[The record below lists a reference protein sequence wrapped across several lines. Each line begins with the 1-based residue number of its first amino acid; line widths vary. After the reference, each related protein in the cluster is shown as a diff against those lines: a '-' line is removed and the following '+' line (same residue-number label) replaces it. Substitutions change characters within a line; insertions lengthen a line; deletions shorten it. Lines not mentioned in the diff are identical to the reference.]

1 MIDTEMKV
9 YEEHINLELLN
20 DVINFVTMS
29 TETTVA
35 QREELWQCNIFPYQ
49 NLNYGSFQE
58 KYGFSY
64 LGELL
69 ERYGER
75 FDLSKP
81 SLRALALA
89 LAYTRNIS
97 NEKMFVDNQRA
108 NFIQSVEQNSENDI
122 YLTGAMYLLSEGE
135 SDALVY
141 EQLLIKWEYT
151 RTEDLFFAMS
161 LFHDTEQALAHFN
174 AQLLQLLGTKRT
186 IPVWKSTGIYKKV
199 VLALLPLK
207 KQLKAKNTALLRA
220 LMALPTTYVQEGS
233 RPYCCLLEHGYTPL
247 EIFYLNI
254 MAVQNNWVSDG
265 VRPFSL
271 RAEKII
277 VSLFRTVLLQDTA
290 LPADSYD
297 QLTRLYKSYED
308 FEIKCY
314 EVHKLS
320 DALKHGISIKCPEIM
335 TWFIQCESVR
345 HPAVRSFDIM
355 DPQWDTLSGSIGPD
369 TYQQLFELS
378 LDYKMSSAEIKDRIA
393 RYDRL
398 IQGSYLDTFKAQRYN
413 HYFSLMVEKG
423 IINLWEEFQTSLPT
437 DQTPASSNMLYYIGG
452 YIRRIETVEAFSFL
466 KKFMPQY
473 GYAGLKQF
481 FPELRNGFEDQLWSG
496 DLRSGNNVVIKIER
510 DYLKD
515 DPNGELLLL
524 HWIDDYFF
532 LEKPDHYLKFI
543 LSVLHNRFAVSL
555 LPFPEQRKLFD
566 LLISQSKLSSYD
578 AKTLKER
585 YLTPEEKA
593 ADQAAIEAKKQAEE
607 QKRIAEKTETI
618 QKEYEKSV
626 DCSFKSTNNFLN
638 KYYYKEDSK
647 IATQIAYAGLEKQ
660 LKKKNYV
667 MDADEGVY
675 FLQVCTTLFDHSA
688 IDWAGIQNIISKIK
702 GGTEYDPIC
711 DAAS

>member
-1 MIDTEMKV
+1 MTDTEMKA
-9 YEEHINLELLN
+9 YEEQINLELLN

-35 QREELWQCNIFPYQ
+35 QREELWQRNIFPYQ
-49 NLNYGSFQE
+49 NLNYGSFQD
-58 KYGFSY
+58 KYGFLY

-108 NFIQSVEQNSENDI
+108 DFIQSVKRNSGNDI
-122 YLTGAMYLLSEGE
+122 YLTGALYLLSEGE
-135 SDALVY
+135 SDALIY

-151 RTEDLFFAMS
+151 KTEELIFVMS
-161 LFHDTEQALAHFN
+161 LFHDTELALAHFN
-174 AQLLQLLGTKRT
+174 TQLLQLLGTKRT
-186 IPVWKSTGIYKKV
+186 LSVWKNTGIYKKM

-207 KQLKAKNTALLRA
+207 RQLKAKNTALLRA
-220 LMALPTTYVQEGS
+220 LMALPTTYVQEGN
-233 RPYCCLLEHGYTPL
+233 RPYSCLLEHGYTPL

-290 LPADSYD
+290 LPAESYD
-297 QLTRLYKSYED
+297 HLTRLYKSYED

-314 EVHKLS
+314 EVYKLS
-320 DALKHGISIKCPEIM
+320 DALKYGIKIKCPEIM

-355 DPQWDTLSGSIGPD
+355 DPQWDTLPSSIGLD

-378 LDYKMSSAEIKDRIA
+378 LDYKMSGAEIKDRIA
-393 RYDRL
+393 RYDTL
-398 IQGSYLDTFKAQRYN
+398 IQGNYLDTFRAKRYN
-413 HYFSLMVEKG
+413 HYFSLMVEKS
-423 IINLWEEFQTSLPT
+423 IINLWEEFQSSLPT
-437 DQTPASSNMLYYIGG
+437 VETPASSNMLYYIGG
-452 YIRRIETVEAFSFL
+452 YIRRIETVEAFSFM
-466 KKFMPQY
+466 KKFMSQY

-532 LEKPDHYLKFI
+532 HEKPDHYLIFVQ
-543 LSVLHNRFAVSL
+543 SVLQNSFVVNL

-578 AKTLKER
+578 ARSLKER
-585 YLTPEEKA
+585 YFTPEEKA
-593 ADQAAIEAKKQAEE
+593 ADQAAIEANERAEE
-607 QKRIAEKTETI
+607 QKRLAAKTGTI
-618 QKEYEKSV
+618 QEKYEKSV
-626 DCSFKSTNNFLN
+626 DCSFMSTYNFLN
-638 KYYYKEDSK
+638 KFYYSDDLG
-647 IATQIAYAGLEKQ
+647 IASQIANGGLNEQ
-660 LKKKNYV
+660 LQKKKYALNT
-667 MDADEGVY
+667 DEAAY
-675 FLQVCTTLFDHSA
+675 FLQVCTTLLKHGA
-688 IDWAGIQNIISKIK
+688 IDWAGIQNYISKIK
-702 GGTEYDPIC
+702 GVTEDDPIC
-711 DAAS
+711 DTTS